1 MSHHGIAAPKNNS
14 TWVQAHIKLNG
25 GVFGRRS
32 ANGVTD
38 MVPDWTF
45 TNPHRGNKPPP
56 PRLTSEPTWKDPFA
70 QVGAFE
76 PSLFNLLCGLTCSWR
91 TCDLDFRGKLI
102 YRVRFIKLGSYRI
115 SYTPGLISLDQCLLS
130 PLKGFMTCNFL
141 YSSYSAPRGIAS
153 NSDIFLPWFIRL
165 INLFLETQH
174 FEDEILLISKSKFSN
189 QNLNPYIRHDIFNI
203 YQTQQFNLSFFNC
216 LRLLIKLGIRTYED
230 AMNLTEYFTHV
241 KGCSKL
247 VWSWS
252 WFTRPW
258 SLLPTI

>member
-1 MSHHGIAAPKNNS
+1 MFQGHYHVK
-14 TWVQAHIKLNG
+14 
-25 GVFGRRS
+25 
-32 ANGVTD
+32 
-38 MVPDWTF
+38 
-45 TNPHRGNKPPP
+45 
-56 PRLTSEPTWKDPFA
+56 
-70 QVGAFE
+70 
-76 PSLFNLLCGLTCSWR
+76 R
-91 TCDLDFRGKLI
+91 TC
-102 YRVRFIKLGSYRI
+102 YLGTI
-115 SYTPGLISLDQCLLS
+115 
-130 PLKGFMTCNFL
+130 LKGPVHIPNSGRVT
-141 YSSYSAPRGIAS
+141 SYSAPRGIAS

-165 INLFLETQH
+165 INLFLETRH

-216 LRLLIKLGIRTYED
+216 LHLLIKLGIRTYED